1 MSSLTLD
8 RLSKAFGANAILR
21 DVSLEMASGE
31 CLVVFGPSGCGKTTL
46 LRLIAGILEPD
57 AGDVSI
63 AGESVSDRGPQSR
76 GVAMAFQ
83 NFALYPHMSAFEN
96 IASPLRARGVDEKTI
111 DAKVHE
117 VAKLIRIDHVL
128 DHLPRQLSNG
138 QKQRTSLARSLV
150 HAPSVL
156 LLDDPLRNV
165 DAKVRYEMRLELP
178 RVFRR
183 FGSTVI
189 YVTQDYKEAMAL
201 GDRVGVLLDGRFRQL
216 DAPARVYREPVDTRV
231 ANLFGDPPINLVPT
245 RPQER
250 DGALRTDLAGHDIA
264 LTGMP
269 SGVASGLAGRDCL
282 MGIRAEDIA
291 LYTEPRPGTIEL
303 KLEAVTPFNVRSVML
318 LRSGDGTE
326 LLASTPEDHPLHGA
340 RGQQR
345 VWAEIDLR
353 HTLMFDRASG
363 ERLPA

>member
-1 MSSLTLD
+1 MSSLKLAQ
-8 RLSKAFGANAILR
+8 LSKRFGDHQVLR
-21 DVSLEMASGE
+21 DVSLEMKSGE

-57 AGDVSI
+57 GGDVLLG
-63 AGESVSDRGPQSR
+63 GESLAEHGPQSR

-96 IASPLRARGVDEKTI
+96 IASPLRARGVDGPTLQ
-111 DAKVHE
+111 AKVRE
-117 VAKLIRIDHVL
+117 IARLLRIDQVL
-128 DHLPRQLSNG
+128 EHLPRQLSNG

-216 DAPARVYREPVDTRV
+216 DVPARVYREPVDTRV
-231 ANLFGDPPINLVPT
+231 ANLFGDPPINLLPT
-245 RPQER
+245 RPQLR
-250 DGALRTDLAGHDIA
+250 DGALHTGLAGHEIA
-264 LTGMP
+264 LPGAA
-269 SGVASGLAGRDCL
+269 ASLAGRECL
-282 MGIRAEDIA
+282 MGIRAEDIVLHTDA
-291 LYTEPRPGTIEL
+291 RPGAIAL
-303 KLEAVTPFNVRSVML
+303 QLEAVTPFNVRSVML

-326 LLASTPEDHPLHGA
+326 LLASTPADHPLNGA

-363 ERLPA
+363 ERLAA

>member
-1 MSSLTLD
+1 MSSLKLSQ
-8 RLSKAFGANAILR
+8 LSKRFGDNAILR
-21 DVSLEMASGE
+21 DVSLEMRSGE

-57 AGDVSI
+57 GGDVLI
-63 AGESVSDRGPQSR
+63 AGESVADRGPQSR

-96 IASPLRARGVDEKTI
+96 IASPLRARGVDAKTI
-111 DAKVHE
+111 EAKVHE
-117 VAKLIRIDHVL
+117 VATLIRIDHVL

-216 DAPARVYREPVDTRV
+216 DVPARVYREPVDTRV

-245 RPQER
+245 RPHER
-250 DGALRTDLAGHDIA
+250 DGALHTDLAGHDIA
-264 LTGMP
+264 LPGAAP
-269 SGVASGLAGRDCL
+269 GLAGRECL

-291 LYTEPRPGTIEL
+291 LYTAPRPGAIAL
-303 KLEAVTPFNVRSVML
+303 QLEAVTPFNVRNVML
-318 LRSGDGTE
+318 LRCGDGTE
-326 LLASTPEDHPLHGA
+326 LLASTPDDHALRGA

-363 ERLPA
+363 ERLSA